1 MRTRIMVAVATV
13 AGLSAAGLSAAQ
25 AGSRTG
31 GLQQLQILSSE
42 PPIGGM
48 HMNQVVFVDDHTC
61 PAGQLKMVAAP
72 EVYNGPTRRSC
83 VPR

>member
-1 MRTRIMVAVATV
+1 MRAIVTAT
-13 AGLSAAGLSAAQ
+13 AMMAALSVAQ

-31 GLQQLQILSSE
+31 GLQQLQLLSAE

-48 HMNQVVFVDDHTC
+48 RMNQVVYVDDHSC
-61 PAGQLKMVAAP
+61 PAGQVKLVAAP
-72 EVYNGPTRRSC
+72 LVYNGPRRRSC

>member
-1 MRTRIMVAVATV
+1 MRMLLVTLATV
-13 AGLSAAGLSAAQ
+13 AAASGAQ

-31 GLQQLQILSSE
+31 QLQQLHFLTSE

-48 HMNQVVFVDDHTC
+48 RMNQVIYVDDHTC
-61 PAGQLKMVAAP
+61 PAGQVKMVMAP
-72 EVYNGPTRRSC
+72 EVYNGPRRRSC

>member
-1 MRTRIMVAVATV
+1 MKGLMIVVAMGA
-13 AGLSAAGLSAAQ
+13 ALSGAQ

-31 GLQQLQILSSE
+31 ALQQLHFLASE

-48 HMNQVVFVDDHTC
+48 RMNQVIFVDDHTC
-61 PAGQLKMVAAP
+61 PAGQVKMVAAP
-72 EVYNGPTRRSC
+72 EVYNGPRRRSC